1 MTIDEFVNK
10 YNNKKVDFD
19 GAYGGQCVDLYRQYV
34 KECLDFPQSPSVN
47 GAKDIWDTYLT
58 SYFTR
63 YNNSPTAVPKK
74 GDIILWGTKLGKYG
88 HVAIFLDGGVTKFN
102 SFDQNYP
109 EGSLCHIQSHTYTG
123 VLGWLRPK
131 EQQLV
136 ENAPQW
142 LKTLLQERG
151 LNLNNESE
159 IRIIFDKAKRYD
171 TEVVELQEQV
181 KSANESLS
189 DRSLEVSALTGKL
202 QTATSKVDELEAL
215 YGKSKSERDSFAWEN
230 DKLKIQVQE
239 LEESISDKDKQIDA
253 LKFDYNELQ
262 DMSITDMSVYQLI
275 KLTLRKVFSWGNV

>member
-1 MTIDEFVNK
+1 MTLDEFVNK
-10 YNNKKVDFD
+10 YNNKGIDVDGFPKD
-19 GAYGGQCVDLYRQYV
+19 NPYQCVDLYRQYV
-34 KECLDFPQSPSVN
+34 KECLDFPQSPSVA

-74 GDIILWGTKLGKYG
+74 GDIILWGTKLGQYG

-136 ENAPQW
+136 ENVPQW

-151 LNLNNESE
+151 LNLNSESE

-171 TEVVELQEQV
+171 DEINELQEKV
-181 KSANESLS
+181 KSSNESLS
-189 DRSLEVSALTGKL
+189 DKSLEVSTLTGKL
-202 QTATSKVDELEAL
+202 QTIQNRVDELEKL
-215 YGKSKSERDSFAWEN
+215 YSDVKNDRDSLLWNN
-230 DKLKIQVQE
+230 DKLKLQIEE
-239 LEESISDKDKQIDA
+239 LKKGVSDRDSQITQLKLDYTTLKEQSTMA
-253 LKFDYNELQ
+253 LSVWEL
-262 DMSITDMSVYQLI
+262 IQLI
-275 KLTLRKVFSWGNV
+275 FKKKVK